1 MKATCLIQSKD
12 GVDARRT
19 FRNLINTWEITMKNV
34 WMAVAAG
41 CLLAVT
47 GCSQPYGAGMGMGM
61 GMGMRGD
68 DAGACGYGMG
78 PGMMGGYRHGDRAG
92 CGEGSWQAHHGMGP
106 GMMGGYGMAGLDLSS
121 EQRAKM
127 AEIRT
132 EFGRK
137 QAELSAQMQ
146 ALRGRPGGVW
156 RDGPFDE
163 QAARQSHDAMTALR
177 QQMFENALE
186 ARKRVDG
193 VLSPQQRELL
203 RSRPVGR

>member
-1 MKATCLIQSKD
+1 
-12 GVDARRT
+12 
-19 FRNLINTWEITMKNV
+19 
-34 WMAVAAG
+34 
-41 CLLAVT
+41 
-47 GCSQPYGAGMGMGM
+47 GMGMGM

-68 DAGACGYGMG
+68 DVGACGYGMG
-78 PGMMGGYRHGDRAG
+78 PGMMAGYRHGDREG
-92 CGEGSWQAHHGMGP
+92 CAEGSRQVRHGMGS
-106 GMMGGYGMAGLDLSS
+106 GMMGGYGMAGLDLTS
-121 EQRAKM
+121 EQRAKI

-137 QAELSAQMQ
+137 QEALMGQMQ
-146 ALRGRPGGVW
+146 DLRGRPGGVY

-177 QQMFENALE
+177 KQMFENALE
-186 ARKRVDG
+186 ARKRIDG

>member
-1 MKATCLIQSKD
+1 MP
-12 GVDARRT
+12 GVWSAI
-19 FRNLINTWEITMKNV
+19 NLHKGMAMKNV

-41 CLLAVT
+41 CLLAVS
-47 GCSQPYGAGMGMGM
+47 GCSQPYGMGGGT

-78 PGMMGGYRHGDRAG
+78 PGMMAGYRHGDCA
-92 CGEGSWQAHHGMGP
+92 EGSWQGRRGMGP
-106 GMMGGYGMAGLDLSS
+106 GMMGGYGMAGLDLTS
-121 EQRAKM
+121 EQRARI

-137 QAELSAQMQ
+137 QEALMDQMR

-177 QQMFENALE
+177 KQMFENALE
-186 ARKRVDG
+186 ARKRIDS

>member
-1 MKATCLIQSKD
+1 MP
-12 GVDARRT
+12 GV
-19 FRNLINTWEITMKNV
+19 FFKNLIYTREMAMKSV
-34 WMAVAAG
+34 WMAAASG
-41 CLLAVT
+41 CLLAVS
-47 GCSQPYGAGMGMGM
+47 GCSQPY

-78 PGMMGGYRHGDRAG
+78 PGMMAGDRHGDREG
-92 CGEGSWQAHHGMGP
+92 CAEGPRQVRHGMGP
-106 GMMGGYGMAGLDLSS
+106 GTMGGYGMAGLDLTS
-121 EQRAKM
+121 EQRAKI

-137 QAELSAQMQ
+137 QEALRAQMQ
-146 ALRGRPGGVW
+146 ALRGRPGGVY

-163 QAARQSHDAMTALR
+163 QAARQSHDAITALR

-186 ARKRVDG
+186 ARKRIDG

>member
-1 MKATCLIQSKD
+1 
-12 GVDARRT
+12 
-19 FRNLINTWEITMKNV
+19 MKNGR
-34 WMAVAAG
+34 MAVAAG
-41 CLLAVT
+41 CLLAVSA
-47 GCSQPYGAGMGMGM
+47 CSQPYGMGGGTGMGM

-78 PGMMGGYRHGDRAG
+78 PGMIAGHHQGDRAG
-92 CGEGSWQAHHGMGP
+92 CAEGAWQGRRGMGP
-106 GMMGGYGMAGLDLSS
+106 AMMGGLGMAGLDLSS
-121 EQRAKM
+121 EQRAKI

-137 QAELSAQMQ
+137 QEALRDQMQ
-146 ALRGRPGGVW
+146 ALRMRPGGVW

-163 QAARQSHDAMTALR
+163 QAARQSHEAMMALR
-177 QQMFENALE
+177 KQMFENALE
-186 ARKRVDG
+186 ARKRIDG